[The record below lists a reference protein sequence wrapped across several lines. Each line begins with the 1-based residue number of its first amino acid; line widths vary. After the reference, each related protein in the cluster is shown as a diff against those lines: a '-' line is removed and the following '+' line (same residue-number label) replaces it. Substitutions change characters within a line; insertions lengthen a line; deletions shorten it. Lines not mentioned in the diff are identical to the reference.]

1 MSRLTHLLP
10 PVLSRH
16 LLGTFL
22 RTTSLCLGAFLGIYL
37 VVEFFDQFDSFLE
50 QGSGALP
57 IAEYFLLRIP
67 MIVIRVMPMA
77 VLGGILLGLGNLSR
91 HNEFVAL
98 RAAGVSVWQLA
109 SALLLAAVIISGGM
123 FLWGEHVVPYA
134 SQRAHDVYASEIK
147 KRPFKGKGRRQVWYR
162 GLAGFYNIKHVS
174 EKGLVGLTVFQVDT
188 SFQPRRVIEVDRAT
202 WDTAS
207 RRWNLFGTRAYRLD
221 ADGHIQPDSL
231 NGFSLPESPADFLAA
246 PGEAEEFTYA
256 GLRRY
261 IADLHRKGADASEY
275 LVDLHLKLAAP
286 FASLVMALIAIPLAT
301 RGTRTSNL
309 AGAVTFGLGIGFS
322 YWVILAF
329 AQALGQGGAL
339 PPQLAAWTA
348 NGIFALLGLVLFL
361 GAE

>member
-1 MSRLTHLLP
+1 MYRLTHLVP

-22 RTTSLCLGAFLGIYL
+22 RTASLCLGAFLGIYL
-37 VVEFFDQFDSFLE
+37 IVEFFDQFDAFLE
-50 QGSGALP
+50 KGAGALS
-57 IAEYFLLRIP
+57 IVQYFLFRIP
-67 MIVIRVMPMA
+67 MIVTRVTPMA

-109 SALLLAAVIISGGM
+109 SALLVAAVVISGGM
-123 FLWGEHVVPYA
+123 FLWSEHVVPYA
-134 SQRAHDVYASEIK
+134 SQHAHDVYASEIK
-147 KRPFKGKGRRQVWYR
+147 KRPFKRNGRRQVWYR

-174 EKGLVGLTVFQVDT
+174 EKGLVGLTVFQVDAA
-188 SFQPRRVIEVDRAT
+188 FQPRRVIEVDRAI
-202 WDTAS
+202 WDTVGH
-207 RRWNLFGTRAYRLD
+207 RWNLFGSRAYRLD
-221 ADGHIQPDSL
+221 PGGHIQPESL

-246 PGEAEEFTYA
+246 PGEAEEFNYA

-261 IADLHRKGADASEY
+261 IVDLRRKGADASEY

-286 FASLVMALIAIPLAT
+286 FASLVMALVAIPLAT

-309 AGAVTFGLGIGFS
+309 AGAVTLGLGIGFS
-322 YWVILAF
+322 YWVTLAF

-339 PPQLAAWTA
+339 PPALAAWIA
-348 NGIFALLGLVLFL
+348 NGTFALLGFFLFL